1 MIKLKKHQTN
11 TPVVTEMELAGCKFE
26 IELTPIEPSE
36 VVKLFTKF
44 RKWRNVYNP
53 ISKQMEIQHYIDD
66 TDPEY
71 LSFTDNL
78 LDKIVKNFKGISDEN
93 GNPLDGT
100 VRENKLLLG
109 SVKVE
114 DVEDI
119 EILDEAGGKSYIKQK
134 RIRFFRSLIFDKA
147 MELAAVTAES
157 EIKNL

>member
-1 MIKLKKHQTN
+1 MVQMKGLQS
-11 TPVVTEMELAGCKFE
+11 PC
-26 IELTPIEPSE
+26 
-36 VVKLFTKF
+36 
-44 RKWRNVYNP
+44 NP
-53 ISKQMEIQHYIDD
+53 ILKVLYIPHGSD
-66 TDPEY
+66 ER
-71 LSFTDNL
+71 
-78 LDKIVKNFKGISDEN
+78 DEN